1 MSRLVHLT
9 VDQIK
14 EMNNSELLTTLE
26 IVKSRVGSG
35 RKNSKPTKKLEQ
47 TFCYLD
53 DERQRRINWGM
64 IASKA
69 SSSKGAVKKERK

>member
-35 RKNSKPTKKLEQ
+35 RKNSKPTKKLEK

-69 SSSKGAVKKERK
+69 SSSKGAIKKERK

>member
-1 MSRLVHLT
+1 MSRLITLT

-26 IVKSRVGSG
+26 IVKSRIGSG
-35 RKNSKPTKKLEQ
+35 RKNSKPTKQLEK

-53 DERQRRINWGM
+53 NERQRRVGWGM
-64 IASKA
+64 ISP
-69 SSSKGAVKKERK
+69 KERK

>member
-9 VDQIK
+9 LDQIK
-14 EMNNSELLTTLE
+14 DMNNSELLTTLE
-26 IVKSRVGSG
+26 IVRSRIGSG
-35 RKNSKPTKKLEQ
+35 RKNSKPTKKLEK

-64 IASKA
+64 IAPKVI
-69 SSSKGAVKKERK
+69 SSKGVAAKERK